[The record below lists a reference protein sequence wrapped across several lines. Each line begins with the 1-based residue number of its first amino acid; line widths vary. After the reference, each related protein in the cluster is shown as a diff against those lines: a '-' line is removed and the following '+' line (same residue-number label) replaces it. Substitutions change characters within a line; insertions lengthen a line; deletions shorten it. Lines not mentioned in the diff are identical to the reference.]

1 MELNIIKNRYT
12 YFAISA
18 ILLFI
23 SLGVFL
29 FWNINYWI
37 DMTWWTQAEYQYE
50 TKNLDLDKIR
60 TDLNKQAV
68 NIKYNEKNIING
80 ISVFKISGENKIWVI
95 TGYDS
100 IILTQEDLQKLE
112 SDSRLTETKISWE
125 ILAKIKADFR
135 KKTLELLEQNDKNII
150 ETSYTNI
157 GKSFGD
163 YIKDTAILTLI
174 IAIIAI
180 AIYVMYAFSWVAS
193 GISVM
198 SFALI
203 TIATLFHDVLAST
216 GLYLITSMYFPEFKI
231 DTFFIT
237 ALLTILWYSINDTI
251 VVFDRIRSNIKKLV
265 KKKNLEE
272 IIEISIKDTLRRSIF
287 TSLTLFFVLLTVFF
301 FWPETIKGF
310 ILAMLF
316 GTIIGTY
323 SSIFIASP
331 LLFEFNKKKKL
342 SEYKVKIVKPEDKI
356 VV

>member
-18 ILLFI
+18 LLLVI
-23 SLGVFL
+23 SLGVFM

-60 TDLNKQAV
+60 VDLNKQAD
-68 NIKYNEKNIING
+68 ITKYNEKNIINW
-80 ISVFKISGENKIWVI
+80 ISVFKISWQNKIWII
-95 TGYDS
+95 TWYDE
-100 IILTQEDLQKLE
+100 IIPTKNDLKILN
-112 SDSRLTETKISWE
+112 SDSKITKTKIIWE
-125 ILAKIKADFR
+125 IQAKIKADFR
-135 KKTLELLEQNDKNII
+135 EKTLIILEQNSKNIT
-150 ETSYTNI
+150 ETNYTNI

-163 YIKDTAILTLI
+163 YIKNTAILTLI

-180 AIYVMYAFSWVAS
+180 AIYVMNAFSWVAS
-193 GISVM
+193 WISIM
-198 SFALI
+198 SFAII
-203 TIATLFHDVLAST
+203 TVWTLFHDVLAST
-216 GLYLITSMYFPEFKI
+216 GLYLMTSIYFPEFKI

-265 KKKNLEE
+265 KKKTLKE

-287 TSLTLFFVLLTVFF
+287 TSLTVFFVLLTIFF

-310 ILAMLF
+310 ILTMLF
-316 GTIIGTY
+316 GTIIWTY

-331 LLFEFNKKKKL
+331 LLFEFNKNKKL